1 MKKFAVLLGVL
12 GLVLNVVGGASALL
26 GVYLIAVKSGVEM
39 FGWGNAG
46 TFGYLFMCVGLC
58 LVAAG
63 VWLASYV
70 RRG

>member
-1 MKKFAVLLGVL
+1 MKKFAVSLGIL
-12 GLVLNVVGGASALL
+12 GLVLNVVGGVSALW
-26 GVYLIAVKSGVEM
+26 GGYLIAVKKGVEM

-46 TFGYLFMCVGLC
+46 TFGYLFLFVGLC

-63 VWLASYV
+63 VCLASYV